1 MTRRKAAEFSI
12 TPLIDR
18 AVWTRQTSKM
28 LFSGSLYTAA
38 AELRR
43 QEFARLTDA
52 VTLRLEALRSMTLT
66 AFRSE
71 IALMMERLGHTIIT
85 DPSAPDLVTTK
96 AGRKYIT
103 ACAVLANRA
112 PTQTREIA
120 RLHDSVVAANAEW
133 GFFVTARSFTP
144 DAEHYAA
151 TTPIDLVD
159 GAMLVRAMNR
169 SKKGVVLPQTYKA
182 MCRQCG
188 DIVEHRLDG
197 DEAIP
202 CRNGHRVPPTI
213 ARAALVPPR
222 QQQPAAADHRP
233 QQAPRAKWRNM
244 SAKAQRRRAIKA
256 HNHQV
261 RARALR
267 QQPADR

>member
-1 MTRRKAAEFSI
+1 MTGADP
-12 TPLIDR
+12 PL
-18 AVWTRQTSKM
+18 SPFE
-28 LFSGSLYTAA
+28 LAA
-38 AELRR
+38 AALRR
-43 QEFARLTDA
+43 REFARLADA
-52 VTLRLEALRSMTLT
+52 VTPRLEALRSMTPN

-71 IALMMERLGHTIIT
+71 IALMLERLGHTIIT
-85 DPSAPDLVTTK
+85 DPTAPDLVTTK
-96 AGRKYIT
+96 AGCKYIT
-103 ACAVLANRA
+103 ACAHLANRA

-120 RLHDSVVAANAEW
+120 RLHDAVVAANAER

-151 TTPIDLVD
+151 TAPIDLVD
-159 GAMLVRAMNR
+159 GALLIRAMNR
-169 SKKGVVLPQTYKA
+169 SKKGVVLPQTYQA

-188 DIVEHRLDG
+188 DIVQHRLDRN
-197 DEAIP
+197 EAAP

-222 QQQPAAADHRP
+222 QQQPAANHQAQP
-233 QQAPRAKWRNM
+233 QQTPRAKWRNM
-244 SAKAQRRRAIKA
+244 SPKAQRRRAIRA

-261 RARALR
+261 RAHALR